1 MRRRLDPGEWA
12 AIGLLSGGLSLSA
25 VLVAAGYEPT
35 STCVRRSTLA
45 RAVVLL
51 IAAHLCLELRWD
63 PLRWLGRQ
71 IGRLCRHI
79 GLHQPLS

>member
-12 AIGLLSGGLSLSA
+12 AIGLLSGGLSVSA

-45 RAVVLL
+45 RIVVLIL
-51 IAAHLCLELRWD
+51 ALHLCFTLKWD
-63 PLRWLGRQ
+63 PLTWLGRQ
-71 IGRLCRHI
+71 IERFCRRI
-79 GLHQPLS
+79 GLHQPLG

>member
-25 VLVAAGYEPT
+25 GLVAAGYEPT

-45 RAVVLL
+45 RAVVLVL
-51 IAAHLCLELRWD
+51 AAHLCLELEHD
-63 PLRWLGRQ
+63 PLTWLGRRIEHTCQ
-71 IGRLCRHI
+71 RM

>member
-1 MRRRLDPGEWA
+1 MRRKLEPGEWA

-45 RAVVLL
+45 RGVVLVL
-51 IAAHLCLELRWD
+51 AAHLCLELDHD
-63 PLRWLGRQ
+63 PLTWLGHR
-71 IGRLCRHI
+71 IEMACRSM
-79 GLHQPLS
+79 GLHQPLG

>member
-1 MRRRLDPGEWA
+1 MRRKLEPGEWA

-45 RAVVLL
+45 RAVVLIL
-51 IAAHLCLELRWD
+51 TAHLCLELEHD
-63 PLRWLGRQ
+63 PLTW
-71 IGRLCRHI
+71 IGHRIEDACRAM
-79 GLHQPLS
+79 GLHQPLG